1 MDGPDDIPY
10 QVASRM
16 LTRSERDA
24 FEHDVLSMS
33 QILRNMADILRK
45 TVSINDM
52 YHPSKVDDTKANVL
66 KSMDS
71 IKNLEYRI
79 WWLDRGII
87 HTPVEGEHTFETG
100 IGEQKASS
108 LVIEAIEC
116 TNILKNLFTKQPQDI
131 EETFN
136 TVVANFQRLKGE
148 LQIEPITPH
157 IEEIVSVVMRTLF

>member
-1 MDGPDDIPY
+1 MDGPDEIPR
-10 QVASRM
+10 QKASRM

-52 YHPSKVDDTKANVL
+52 YHPDKVDDTKANVL

-79 WWLDRGII
+79 WWLDRGIV

-108 LVIEAIEC
+108 LVIEAIAC